1 MICAYVWSLNGTLDA
16 GYCGTGR
23 LTITVDGGSDTT
35 AFMTL
40 QSTTAQGIA
49 RRARVGYADGTWL
62 AWNSN
67 TPHQKGRYL
76 QIEFMLSAQGEGY
89 ETPRLAWAE
98 LSYTPLSIGVSAQVL
113 NAISKLR
120 RRRTHG
126 RVVIDYT
133 DPMLDQSVKNL
144 ANEYGRISHVYQTS
158 NRREDPTQKWAS
170 LDGTWTLDGTWHLPP
185 EDAEEA
191 RLLEMGWWGETLSAD
206 DGTFGYQK
214 GRIYGDSNPI
224 LGNRIFQRVKTRP
237 MLQTVFSARPVR
249 NFKVIGDSKRGEY
262 PVEFVIR
269 VWSNTG
275 VLLHTE
281 TVTNNSVVKWRK
293 NIAGW
298 LNVGK
303 ITLEILKWS
312 HPHRVTK
319 VIEFFTSVQVTYE
332 GKDLFLIHLLEE
344 REVEGATLP
353 VGNISANEVDIQ
365 LNNVDRV
372 FDPGNTQSSLSG
384 LVKVNRKIRPYL
396 GVELDDGTVEWL
408 PMGVFW
414 SGDWRAPEDD
424 IIAETSGRD
433 RLELLR
439 KSTYSKSQVLM
450 NPADVNH
457 SDTTDADWQAGT
469 LDRVKADNGD
479 LILNIGA

>member
-1 MICAYVWSLNGTLDA
+1 M
-16 GYCGTGR
+16 
-23 LTITVDGGSDTT
+23 
-35 AFMTL
+35 
-40 QSTTAQGIA
+40 
-49 RRARVGYADGTWL
+49 
-62 AWNSN
+62 
-67 TPHQKGRYL
+67 
-76 QIEFMLSAQGEGY
+76 
-89 ETPRLAWAE
+89 
-98 LSYTPLSIGVSAQVL
+98 
-113 NAISKLR
+113 
-120 RRRTHG
+120 
-126 RVVIDYT
+126 
-133 DPMLDQSVKNL
+133 
-144 ANEYGRISHVYQTS
+144 
-158 NRREDPTQKWAS
+158 
-170 LDGTWTLDGTWHLPP
+170 
-185 EDAEEA
+185 
-191 RLLEMGWWGETLSAD
+191 
-206 DGTFGYQK
+206 
-214 GRIYGDSNPI
+214 
-224 LGNRIFQRVKTRP
+224 
-237 MLQTVFSARPVR
+237 
-249 NFKVIGDSKRGEY
+249 
-262 PVEFVIR
+262 
-269 VWSNTG
+269 
-275 VLLHTE
+275 
-281 TVTNNSVVKWRK
+281 
-293 NIAGW
+293 
-298 LNVGK
+298 
-303 ITLEILKWS
+303 
-312 HPHRVTK
+312 TK
-319 VIEFFTSVQVTYE
+319 VIEFFSSVQVTYE